1 MRVFANVFY
10 QYLSKVCWQQ
20 GILPLKTFSNL
31 SDKKAI
37 IFFIKEYESANLIVI
52 KEKGENNRCQKGK
65 KKNSSQL
72 DVEETYFA
80 CVLVRVFVMKVVG
93 YFP

>member
-1 MRVFANVFY
+1 LPTFFISISA
-10 QYLSKVCWQQ
+10 KCAQQ

-52 KEKGENNRCQKGK
+52 KEKGENNRCQEGK